1 MTVSTEDRTVTER
14 IKVTGLT
21 KSYGA
26 VKALRSADFDLAAG
40 EVMALVGENGAG
52 KSTFVKILCGF
63 VRRDSG
69 TIEVDGVPV
78 DLDSPHRAEQAGIA
92 VVQQEL
98 SVVGS
103 LSVAENVFLGRP
115 DATKFYTRRSLVAR
129 AAPFLDVVGLGHL
142 DPTRPAATLPVAER
156 QLVEIA
162 RVLSRDARVI
172 LLDEPTAS
180 LSDDDI
186 ARVKA
191 VVRRLS
197 GEGRSVVYITHR
209 LGEVF
214 DLAERVTVFRDGGSL
229 PPVHVRDT
237 GPDELVR
244 SMLGRSL
251 TRMFPPTS
259 EPTGDTVLEVRDL
272 VTAGLSRPAG
282 LRVRRGEIHG
292 LAGQVGSGAAEL
304 LRGLSGTQPA
314 SAGTIAVAGRPVR
327 ARTPREALRYGIAY
341 CSGDRKYDGFFS
353 GRTVTDN
360 LTAPGLRSVS
370 PSGVLRRGL
379 ERRLATSLAGLVN
392 FDPARLRHRVETL
405 SGGNQQKVV
414 LGKWIGARPQ
424 VLLID
429 EPTRGVDVGA
439 RAEIYQH
446 LRRLTAEGLTVVF
459 ASSDMQ
465 EVHGLADTVTTW
477 YRGQLVAS
485 YDTGSVTHEQ
495 LISDITRPQ
504 DGGS

>member
-1 MTVSTEDRTVTER
+1 MTTTSTRSVSRVR
-14 IKVTGLT
+14 VAALS

-26 VKALRSADFDLAAG
+26 VQALQSADFDLAAG
-40 EVMALVGENGAG
+40 EVMGLVGENGAG

-63 VRRDSG
+63 TRRDSG
-69 TIEVDGVPV
+69 SIEVDGAAV
-78 DLDSPHRAEQAGIA
+78 DIASPKRAEQAGIA

-115 DATKFYTRRSLVAR
+115 HSARVFTRRSLVAR
-129 AAPFLDVVGLGHL
+129 AIPFLEMVGLEHL
-142 DPTRPAATLPVAER
+142 DPRREASTLPVAER

-162 RVLSRDARVI
+162 RVVSGDAKVI

-191 VVRRLS
+191 VVRRL
-197 GEGRSVVYITHR
+197 GREGRSVVYITHR

-214 DLAERVTVFRDGGSL
+214 DLAARVTVFRDGRSL
-229 PPVHVRDT
+229 PAVNTADT
-237 GPDELVR
+237 TPDELIK

-251 TRMFPPTS
+251 TRMFPPPAARLGAS
-259 EPTGDTVLEVRDL
+259 VLD
-272 VTAGLSRPAG
+272 VTALATGGLAEPASAT
-282 LRVRRGEIHG
+282 VRRGEIFG
-292 LAGQVGSGAAEL
+292 FAGQLGSGAAEF

-314 SAGTIAVAGRPVR
+314 TADRITVDGRTVTIRN
-327 ARTPREALRYGIAY
+327 PREALHAGIAY
-341 CSGDRKYDGFFS
+341 CSGDRKLDGFFR
-353 GRTVTDN
+353 GRTVADN
-360 LTAPGLRSVS
+360 FTAPALTAVS
-370 PSGVLRRGL
+370 PSGVLRRSL
-379 ERRLATSLAGLVN
+379 ERRLAGRLAGLVD
-392 FDPARLRHRVETL
+392 FDIGRLRHRVETL

-414 LGKWIGARPQ
+414 LGKWVGADPR

-439 RAEIYQH
+439 RAEIYRH
-446 LRRLTAEGLTVVF
+446 LRRLTDDGLTIVF

-477 YRGQLVAS
+477 YRGRKVATYESASVS
-485 YDTGSVTHEQ
+485 YEQ
-495 LISDITRPQ
+495 LIRDITRPEE
-504 DGGS
+504 GLA

>member
-1 MTVSTEDRTVTER
+1 MDVAQPKTDRIRVS
-14 IKVTGLT
+14 GLS

-26 VKALRSADFDLAAG
+26 VHALQSADFELAAG

-63 VRRDSG
+63 AHRDEG
-69 TIEVDGVPV
+69 LIEVDGVAV
-78 DLDSPHRAEQAGIA
+78 DLGDPRQAEHAGLA

-115 DATKFYTRRSLVAR
+115 DSARFYTRRALVA
-129 AAPFLDVVGLGHL
+129 AAEPFLDVVGLGHL
-142 DPTRPAATLPVAER
+142 DPRREAGTLPVAER

-162 RVLSRDARVI
+162 RVVSRDAKVV

-186 ARVKA
+186 VRVKA

-197 GEGRSVVYITHR
+197 REGRSVVYITHR

-214 DLAERVTVFRDGGSL
+214 DLAHRVTVFRDGKSL
-229 PPVHVRDT
+229 APV
-237 GPDELVR
+237 LVSETTPEALIQ

-251 TRMFPPTS
+251 ARMFPPRATAL
-259 EPTGDTVLEVRDL
+259 GATVFTVSDL
-272 VTAGLSRPAG
+272 VTAGLSSPAS
-282 LRVRRGEIHG
+282 LSLRRGEIHG
-292 LAGQVGSGAAEL
+292 LAGQVGSGAAGF
-304 LRGLSGTQPA
+304 LRGLSGTQA
-314 SAGTIAVAGRPVR
+314 AAANEVKVDDVPVR
-327 ARTPREALRYGIAY
+327 IRSPRESLKQGIAY
-341 CSGDRKYDGFFS
+341 CSGDRKYDGFFG
-353 GRTVTDN
+353 GRTVADN
-360 LTAPGLRSVS
+360 LTAPAIVAVS
-370 PSGVLRRGL
+370 PSGVIRRAL
-379 ERRLATSLAGLVN
+379 ERRLSTRLAGLVN
-392 FDPARLRHRVETL
+392 FDPHRLRNRVETL

-414 LGKWIGARPQ
+414 LGKWLGVNPR

-439 RAEIYQH
+439 RAEIYRQ
-446 LRRLTAEGLTVVF
+446 LRSLTESGLTILF

-465 EVHGLADTVTTW
+465 EIHGLADTVTTW
-477 YRGQLVAS
+477 YRGAPVAS
-485 YDTGSVTHEQ
+485 YQGSVVMYDQ
-495 LISDITRPQ
+495 LTRDITKPA
-504 DGGS
+504 GGESD